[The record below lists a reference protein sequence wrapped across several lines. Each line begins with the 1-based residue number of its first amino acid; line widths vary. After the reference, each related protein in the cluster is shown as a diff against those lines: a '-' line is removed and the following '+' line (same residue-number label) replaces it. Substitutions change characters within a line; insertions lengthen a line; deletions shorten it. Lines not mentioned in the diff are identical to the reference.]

1 MQKTF
6 LIGLGG
12 HKCGTTWLH
21 NYLSR
26 LKATKMG
33 AFKEYHIFDARELG
47 EARYF
52 MDQRLVEAR
61 EQLALPE
68 YRFDADPDLWKRIAF
83 LADPE
88 MYFAYFADL
97 LSRKQVRLTG
107 DITPSYSGLS
117 AETLAHIRR
126 GFNRRDIRVRA
137 MFLMRDPVER
147 AWSAVRMRRRE
158 ALRVKPDLKF
168 TTTEDEDLHA
178 LYTSENFVLRAS
190 YDRTIQ
196 SILTAFP
203 REDVF
208 FGFYE
213 TLFNV
218 ESIQSICAFLGLD
231 YVAPDFGIQ
240 KNVSPKQVDIS
251 EDLKAE
257 VARFYAPSYHAAAQ
271 VFSEEVVQAAWP
283 SAKVVF
289 DA

>member
-21 NYLSR
+21 DYLSQM
-26 LKATKMG
+26 KTTKMG

-52 MDQRLVEAR
+52 LDQRLAEAR
-61 EQLALPE
+61 EQLAKPE

-97 LSRKQVRLTG
+97 LSRKRVQLTG

-117 AETLAHIRR
+117 AKTLTQIRK
-126 GFNRRDIRVRA
+126 GFERRDIRVRA

-168 TTTEDEDLHA
+168 KTSEDEDLRA

-190 YDRTIQ
+190 YDRSIQ
-196 SILTAFP
+196 AILTAFP

-231 YVAPDFGIQ
+231 YVAPDFGVQ
-240 KNVSPKQVDIS
+240 KNVSPKKDDIS
-251 EDLKAE
+251 ETLKAE
-257 VARFYAPSYHAAAQ
+257 ICKFYAASYQAAAKIS
-271 VFSEEVVQAAWP
+271 SEETVCAAWP
-283 SAKVVF
+283 SARAVF
-289 DA
+289 GA